1 MSEIDSKSVAES
13 GLRSQNIWVRL
24 LGWAGI
30 GLMALVLALV
40 IFYPALRVFVQ
51 SVFREGAFTLAGYKE
66 VFDPE
71 HPAQLRA
78 LGNSLIISL
87 GSVALAAVI
96 GTGIALFYGS
106 YRFPG
111 RSAYA
116 ALAILPIVLPP
127 IVGVVAFEFLL
138 GSTGIIPRL
147 FQNIFGLSETPFGLD
162 GIPAVI
168 VVHGY
173 SFSVYFYFLVQAALG
188 GMDPTVKEAALNLGA
203 SKPYTFVN
211 VTLPLLMPALLGA
224 SLLVFMQSMASFS
237 APLIFASEKN
247 ILTLAIFNARQGNDL
262 QAALTLTSVLTAISI
277 AFLFLIRA
285 YSRRVHVTVASRLA
299 SSEPP
304 PELSQ
309 RGKIIASAAALL
321 ITLVMLSPHL
331 TVLLISF
338 ASKLPPWTMEII
350 PPQYSFENYAR
361 IFTNPRAFNPI
372 LTSLKLSLVSTA
384 ACLAFG
390 VGAAYAM
397 SRARSSYR
405 GTIDLIVMIP
415 WALPGIAVAINLIA
429 AFGHPNWLN
438 LYHPLVGTF
447 WILPMAY
454 FTRHMPIVF
463 RSSTAALAQVD
474 ESVVEAGQNLG
485 AGSWYL
491 FRRVIAP
498 MVAPGVLGGCLLVFV
513 NCLAEFAASR
523 LLYLPT
529 HVPISIAVFNE
540 FRQSFGTACAYG
552 TLLIILIGF
561 TLVISNRFL
570 GVRTQGI
577 GI

>member
-1 MSEIDSKSVAES
+1 MNNLDRSAEDRS
-13 GLRSQNIWVRL
+13 GLRSRSIGVRVFE
-24 LGWAGI
+24 WAGI
-30 GLMALVLALV
+30 GIVAAVLLVV

-51 SVFREGAFTLAGYKE
+51 SVFQDGKLSLAGYAAI
-66 VFDPE
+66 FDPE
-71 HPAQLRA
+71 HPTQLRA
-78 LGNSLIISL
+78 LGNSIYISL
-87 GSVALAAVI
+87 GSVLLAAFI
-96 GTGIALFYGS
+96 GTGVAMFYGS
-106 YRFPG
+106 ARFPG
-111 RSAYA
+111 RSVYA

-127 IVGVVAFEFLL
+127 IVGVVAFDFLL
-138 GSTGIIPRL
+138 GATGIIPRGL
-147 FQNIFGLSETPFGLD
+147 QHLFGLEAPPFGLD

-173 SFSVYFYFLVQAALG
+173 SFCVYFYFMVHAALAG
-188 GMDPTVKEAALNLGA
+188 IDPTVKEAALNLGA
-203 SKPYTFVN
+203 SKRYTFLK

-237 APLIFASEKN
+237 APLIFAPQEN
-247 ILTLAIFNARQGNDL
+247 ILTLNIFYAQQGNDL
-262 QAALTLTSVLTAISI
+262 PAVLTLTSILTAISI

-285 YSRRVHVTVASRLA
+285 YSKRVQVTMATRLA
-299 SSEPP
+299 STEAA
-304 PELSQ
+304 PELSK
-309 RGKIIASAAALL
+309 RGKVLASAVGLL
-321 ITLVMLSPHL
+321 ITLILLSPHL

-338 ASKLPPWTMEII
+338 ASRLPPWTMEII

-361 IFTNPRAFNPI
+361 ILTNPRAFRPI
-372 LTSLKLSLVSTA
+372 LTSLELSLVGTA
-384 ACLAFG
+384 ACIAFG
-390 VGAAYAM
+390 VGIAYAM
-397 SRARSSYR
+397 SRAQEKYR
-405 GTIDLIVMIP
+405 GAIDLIAMIP

-474 ESVVEAGQNLG
+474 ESIVEAGRNLG
-485 AGSWYL
+485 ASGWYL

-498 MVAPGVLGGCLLVFV
+498 IVAPGVLGGSLLVFV

-523 LLYLPT
+523 LLYVPS

-552 TLLIILIGF
+552 TVLIILIGV
-561 TLVISNRFL
+561 TLVVSNRFL
-570 GVRTQGI
+570 GVRTQSI